1 MRMTRQIIKLSSYR
15 VKGVTFA
22 VEFDYDKPGDRRA
35 KIGQALKSIIGIHE
49 LNYLSNQAIK
59 IMGSRKVAVSSNACR
74 ADQRRRRF
82 QE

>member
-15 VKGVTFA
+15 VRGVTFT

-35 KIGQALKSIIGIHE
+35 KIGAALKSIIGIHE

-59 IMGSRKVAVSSNACR
+59 ILGSGESAREVWSYEVIETE
-74 ADQRRRRF
+74 DI
-82 QE
+82 